1 MRRISLVIFVLLS
14 SPAVA
19 QDEVFRGMY
28 TRDHEVH
35 SFQPCLSDRQF
46 WISGTQY
53 VLGDLDEYMKAT
65 RARPYESVYLEFRGH
80 THVEAASG
88 FAADYDGIIHV
99 SEVQSWRR
107 SEDGS
112 CDDPGCHTL
121 PSPVVGV
128 ERVIARS
135 ESEFEVYSIRGIGA
149 VQLYR
154 APWSRLTLI
163 FAHEEGQRF
172 ADLEGL
178 SIVDVSSRKSLS
190 VDALVRNGELLVVG
204 TQLMI
209 MPRDRPV
216 NWRID
221 FVDYYR

>member
-1 MRRISLVIFVLLS
+1 M
-14 SPAVA
+14 AE
-19 QDEVFRGMY
+19 DEVFRGIY

-35 SFQPCLSDRQF
+35 SFQPCHSEQHF
-46 WISGTQY
+46 WVSGTQY

-65 RARPYESVYLEFRGH
+65 RARPYHPVYLEFRGH
-80 THVEAASG
+80 AHVEAVDG
-88 FAADYDGIIHV
+88 FAADYDGVIHI
-99 SEVQSWRR
+99 SETQAWRR
-107 SEDGS
+107 SEEGA
-112 CDDPGCHTL
+112 CDDARGYSL

-135 ESEFEVYSIRGIGA
+135 ESEFEIHSIRGIGA

-163 FAHEEGQRF
+163 LAHEEGRLF
-172 ADLEGL
+172 VDLEGL

-209 MPRDRPV
+209 MPRDKPV
-216 NWRID
+216 NWRIN